1 MKQTMILLT
10 VLILGGY
17 MPLRAQSLLEELQSD
32 PNVTQALSG
41 LNAAFESTC
50 LQGPMAT
57 LEALSSNPQAQTSF
71 QALQN
76 AQNMD

>member
-32 PNVTQALSG
+32 PNVTQALGG
-41 LNAAFESTC
+41 LNAAF
-50 LQGPMAT
+50 
-57 LEALSSNPQAQTSF
+57 
-71 QALQN
+71 
-76 AQNMD
+76 